1 MRFGITILPEHPWA
15 EAEPLWRG
23 AEELGFDHAW
33 TYDHLSWGGLPDV
46 PWYGTVPTLTA
57 AALVTSRI
65 RLGTFVV
72 SPNFRHPAAFVRE
85 VLSLHDVSEGRLL
98 LGLGAG
104 GSPDDRVLG
113 SAPLPPGRRVDR
125 LVEFTTLLSELLT
138 RDHVDH
144 TGEYFTT
151 VDARTLPT
159 TAVDVPLVV
168 AANGPRSQRLAVR
181 FGSGQPDSGWV
192 TTGGPGTEDEDWWD
206 SLSDLSR
213 RMDRLQEE
221 TGCELRRY
229 LSLDGSSRYAL
240 ADVDTFTG
248 MVERA
253 AGLGFTDLVTHW
265 PRRSGVYAG
274 SRDTLESVAALLP
287 QWRDA

>member
-1 MRFGITILPEHPWA
+1 MRFGITILPEHPWRT
-15 EAEPLWRG
+15 AEPLWRA

-46 PWYGTVPTLTA
+46 SWYGTVPTLTA

-72 SPNFRHPAAFVRE
+72 SPNYRHPAAFVRE
-85 VLSLHDVSEGRLL
+85 VLSLHDVSAGRLL

-113 SAPLPPGRRVDR
+113 DEPLPPRRRVDR
-125 LVEFTTLLSELLT
+125 LVEFTTLLSELLQH
-138 RDHVDH
+138 DHVSH
-144 TGEYFTT
+144 RGEYYTA

-159 TAVDVPLVV
+159 DAADVPFVM
-168 AANGPRSQRLAVR
+168 AANGPRSLRLALR

-192 TTGGPGTEDEDWWD
+192 TTGRRGDDPEEWWA
-206 SLSDLSR
+206 SVAELSSML
-213 RMDRLQEE
+213 DRLCAE
-221 TGCELRRY
+221 TGQDPRRY
-229 LSLDGSSRYAL
+229 LSLDTAVYAL
-240 ADVDTFTG
+240 SDVGTFTE
-248 MVERA
+248 MVDRA

-265 PRRSGVYAG
+265 PRTSGVYAG
-274 SRDTLESVAALLP
+274 RRDVLESVAALLP
-287 QWRDA
+287 QWHGV